1 MTRRTLGNSLAR
13 ITFKTLLGVRPYIE
27 WLYRPFPADLR
38 RGLLQAL
45 LQSAFRRGGRA
56 PSAAQLQPGI
66 SLIGYPFADIGLGE
80 ALRSLARSLEAVR
93 VPVDVVNFDIEL
105 EHPQKDRSLAPL
117 VTTTPGKS
125 VNLFCVNADAIVH
138 TMRTL
143 GPATTAGR
151 VNIIRPFWELAHLHP
166 DWRAALTVVDEI
178 WAPTTF
184 VRDAFIAGSDTPV
197 THIPVAV
204 SIPPGIA
211 SDRAAFG
218 IPDNVTAFLF
228 AFDFSSFPARKN
240 PEAVLAAYLRAF
252 ADDRTAPVAL
262 IIKTRGRS
270 ARKDDILAAIR
281 AKAAADPRI
290 IVIDRLLDRM
300 QMHRLTA
307 SVDVFVSL
315 NRSEGFGLG
324 LAEAMAMG
332 KAAIA
337 TDFSGN
343 RDFLTPA
350 TGFPVPWQ
358 PVPVGPDDYPFFIPG
373 QVWAEPDIDA
383 AAAIMRQ
390 LAADPA
396 RIATVGAAARRYIEA
411 VHSPAA
417 VGHLIKAR
425 LAELGQ

>member
-1 MTRRTLGNSLAR
+1 MTRRTLGNALAR
-13 ITFKTLLGVRPYIE
+13 ITFKALLGVRPYIE
-27 WLYRPFPADLR
+27 WLYRPIPADLR
-38 RGLLQAL
+38 RRLLQGL
-45 LQSAFRRGGRA
+45 LQSAFRRGRHA
-56 PSAAQLQPGI
+56 PSAAQLQPGV

-80 ALRSLARSLEAVR
+80 AMRSMASSLEAVG
-93 VPVDVVNFDIEL
+93 VPIDAVNFDIEL

-117 VTTTPGKS
+117 VTTTPGKR

-151 VNIIRPFWELAHLHP
+151 LNIIRPFWELAHLHP
-166 DWRAALTVVDEI
+166 DWRAALATVDEI

-204 SIPPGIA
+204 SMPPGITP
-211 SDRAAFG
+211 DRAGFG
-218 IPDNVTAFLF
+218 IPNTVTAFLF
-228 AFDFSSFPARKN
+228 AFDFSSYPARKN

-252 ADDRTAPVAL
+252 AADRTAPVAL

-270 ARKDDILAAIR
+270 PKKDVILADIR
-281 AKAAADPRI
+281 AMAATDPRI

-307 SVDVFVSL
+307 SADVFVSL
-315 NRSEGFGLG
+315 HRSEGFGLG

-332 KAAIA
+332 KAVIA
-337 TDFSGN
+337 TDFSGS

-358 PVPVGPDDYPFFIPG
+358 PVSVGPDDYPFFIPG

-396 RIATVGAAARRYIEA
+396 RIATIGAAARRYIET
-411 VHSPAA
+411 VHGPAA

-425 LAELGQ
+425 LAELGR